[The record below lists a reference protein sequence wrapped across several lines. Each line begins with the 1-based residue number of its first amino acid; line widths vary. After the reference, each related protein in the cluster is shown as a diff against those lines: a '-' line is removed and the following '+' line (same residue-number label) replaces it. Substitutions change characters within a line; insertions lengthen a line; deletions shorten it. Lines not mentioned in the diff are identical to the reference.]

1 MRTLSPTHASTDN
14 GCGTSAPHAP
24 FVHSLLCCLLSA
36 GLASAQEPAAP
47 DLHAELSELKTIVL
61 ALKTELASLRSAGD
75 VASARVRDL
84 EQQIAQHSGSELDTA
99 LTEATGKVRAP
110 SAGKGKGLMLG
121 GYFDTEF
128 RIDHAGAQADTFDQH
143 RLVLQLEARVAGPV
157 SFRSEIEFEGGGYM
171 SGSGNY
177 LTGNQILIEYAE
189 AHVDLSEPVKLKVGS
204 LLVPFGQFN
213 AEHDSPLQEFTDRPL
228 VARRI
233 IPSAWNDSGL
243 GLYGSVQPGGITL
256 SYDLALVNG
265 FTEKFSAIDGTRN
278 ARASFRK
285 DNNDNKTFVGRVGC
299 SLDLEFLDALSFG
312 VSGLSGKYDGAG
324 EREARMWGFDGRLRK
339 GPFELLG
346 EYANLRLEDGAT
358 LATPVPPGMEGWYA
372 EARWRFFPF
381 DESWRGMRMLGER
394 STFSLNLRFDSVDT
408 DVSGTAV
415 DFATRGDA
423 YRDDRSR
430 WSFGLSF
437 RPVAQSVF
445 KVEYQWFPEPGPL
458 PDVDNDRIVASF
470 ATYF

>member
-1 MRTLSPTHASTDN
+1 MRT
-14 GCGTSAPHAP
+14 
-24 FVHSLLCCLLSA
+24 HSLTLTLLLA
-36 GLASAQEPAAP
+36 GFIAAQEPAT
-47 DLHAELSELKTIVL
+47 DLKAEVHELRTIVL
-61 ALKTELASLRSAGD
+61 ALKAELATLRSAGELS
-75 VASARVRDL
+75 SARVREL
-84 EQQIAQHSGSELDTA
+84 EQQVGRHSGSELEA
-99 LTEATGKVRAP
+99 AVTEATGKVRTPARTQEK
-110 SAGKGKGLMLG
+110 SLMLG
-121 GYFDTEF
+121 GYFDTEY
-128 RIDHAGAQADTFDQH
+128 RIDHAGTQADTFDQH

-157 SFRSEIEFEGGGYM
+157 TFRSEIEFEGGGYM

-177 LTGNQILIEYAE
+177 LSSNQILIEYAE

-233 IPSAWNDSGL
+233 IPSAWNDSGI
-243 GLYGSVQPGGITL
+243 GLYGSVHPGGLTL

-285 DNNDNKTFVGRVGC
+285 DNNDNKTFVGRIGC
-299 SLDLEFLDALSFG
+299 SLDVEFLDALTFG
-312 VSGLSGKYDGAG
+312 VSGLIGKYDGSG
-324 EREARMWGFDGRLRK
+324 EREARMWGFDGRVRK

-346 EYANLRLEDGAT
+346 EFASLRLDDGAT

-394 STFSLNLRFDSVDT
+394 STFSLNLRYDSVDT
-408 DVSGTAV
+408 DISGTAV

-437 RPVAQSVF
+437 RPVVQSVF
-445 KVEYQWFPEPGPL
+445 KLEYQWFPEPASL